1 MAEGGGQRRGG
12 LAGLAALVGGF
23 LSFRVVIALATSVS
37 VTAAVAGPLALQAL
51 RMRDEP
57 VEQAAAPPTP
67 RPRPAAAVPATAS
80 PLVVTPAPEPPP
92 PTAEPVVVQG
102 RVTPARPTSATST
115 STPATPAS
123 PINPTTTVAPTLTSG
138 LAAGVAPSRSDAVA
152 LDGSRLAG
160 RVFVFVTVDQVSAV
174 RWWVDRPGRSG
185 TPTRTSS
192 APPFDLGTPMFDA
205 ASLAA
210 GRHRIDVEL
219 VTPTGVELRT
229 ASFDVVR

>member
-1 MAEGGGQRRGG
+1 MAEGGGQRRVG

-57 VEQAAAPPTP
+57 VEQAAAPPTQ

-80 PLVVTPAPEPPP
+80 PPVVAPAPEPPP

-102 RVTPARPTSATST
+102 RVTPARPTTN
-115 STPATPAS
+115 TPATPSS

-138 LAAGVAPSRSDAVA
+138 LAAGVAPSRSDAVE

-192 APPFDLGTPMFDA
+192 APPFDLGTPLFDA